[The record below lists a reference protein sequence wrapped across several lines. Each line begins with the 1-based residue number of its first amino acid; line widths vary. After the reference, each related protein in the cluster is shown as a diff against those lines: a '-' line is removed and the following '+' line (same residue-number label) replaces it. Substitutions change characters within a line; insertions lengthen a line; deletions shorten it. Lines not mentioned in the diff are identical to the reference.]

1 MTTCKKFISKA
12 PKVCVSVYP
21 AKSVLVDT
29 LLLSGGI
36 DVGRKTVMG
45 FCAAKSSLLKPT
57 APPWKHL
64 KGALGAM
71 VIYIQGVWTY
81 VKDAYMSPIVM
92 LRVPKNRYCH
102 FMGIIVSSA
111 QIFVYIVTT
120 FSCCRLVGP
129 VFSQ

>member
-45 FCAAKSSLLKPT
+45 FCAAKSAQYSSLLKPT

-71 VIYIQGVWTY
+71 VIYRASGL
-81 VKDAYMSPIVM
+81 M
-92 LRVPKNRYCH
+92 
-102 FMGIIVSSA
+102 
-111 QIFVYIVTT
+111 
-120 FSCCRLVGP
+120 
-129 VFSQ
+129 